1 MSQGTASAA
10 DATDTLAYPD
20 TLHER
25 ETTLIGRR
33 RTAAGI
39 AADAPLL
46 GAAFSGGGI
55 RSATFCLGF
64 TQALAHARE
73 LRQIDYLS
81 TASGGGYFGGFL
93 GRLYTRDYVRGPDK
107 VEQMLDR
114 LRLDTGQWK

>member
-55 RSATFCLGF
+55 RSAAQIEAAF
-64 TQALAHARE
+64 TAGAD
-73 LRQIDYLS
+73 IVVIG
-81 TASGGGYFGGFL
+81 TAIEKDLKFL
-93 GRLYTRDYVRGPDK
+93 EEIKSIKR
-107 VEQMLDR
+107 
-114 LRLDTGQWK
+114 